1 MSVGI
6 GNWLDLYE
14 LEMMASYPTERNM
27 IRVQNFDSLNSI
39 VNTIRDAACD
49 SKHYKREKLNISS
62 GRYFFLSKT
71 CKVENDI
78 KLCMVFHTV

>member
-49 SKHYKREKLNISS
+49 SKCYKTEKVNTSF
-62 GRYFFLSKT
+62 GRNTFFRRLVK
-71 CKVENDI
+71 
-78 KLCMVFHTV
+78 

>member
-6 GNWLDLYE
+6 GSWLDLYE

-49 SKHYKREKLNISS
+49 SKYYRTENVNICS
-62 GRYFFLSKT
+62 GRA
-71 CKVENDI
+71 KV
-78 KLCMVFHTV
+78 